1 LIASLVA
8 SGHAHDFTKYTF
20 KPNSLLLTKQ
30 KKNSLRNERRFSQA
44 QYQAADVCKSLPNH
58 LSSQEKEKLYALLDK
73 HRFLFK
79 GTLGLPFPPTL
90 FTSKSNP
97 MPSLSM
103 DAHSLFQKP
112 MKA

>member
-1 LIASLVA
+1 L
-8 SGHAHDFTKYTF
+8 
-20 KPNSLLLTKQ
+20 
-30 KKNSLRNERRFSQA
+30 
-44 QYQAADVCKSLPNH
+44 
-58 LSSQEKEKLYALLDK
+58 QEKEKLYALLNK

-79 GTLGLPFPPTL
+79 GTLGLLPTKL
-90 FTSKSNP
+90 FMLKSNP